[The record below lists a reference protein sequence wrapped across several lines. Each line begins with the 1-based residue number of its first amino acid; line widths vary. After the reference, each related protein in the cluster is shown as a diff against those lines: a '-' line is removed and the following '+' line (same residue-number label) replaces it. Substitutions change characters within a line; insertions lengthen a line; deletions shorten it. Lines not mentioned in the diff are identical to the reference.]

1 MKQTHTGILITILVS
16 LAMLLVIVI
25 LGIYQGVVTVQT
37 NTITS
42 SSSMSS
48 ESSSVSISTSS
59 EVSTTTTSSESSMST
74 SSSTSSTVSAN
85 VKVYFS
91 KTPASTTDPSKT
103 FAVNRVSSDLGVAKY
118 VVGELIK
125 GPTAGETALG
135 YFSKV
140 KVTGTSNCGGASFT
154 ITISEAKKATLKFCK
169 DFVSEGG
176 VVSDAQAQS
185 EIEASLTQFPTI
197 TKVVILDKDGNC
209 LFDQSGLNNCLSD

>member
-1 MKQTHTGILITILVS
+1 MILVLLI
-16 LAMLLVIVI
+16 LA
-25 LGIYQGVVTVQT
+25 IYQGVVGVQT
-37 NTITS
+37 TTTS
-42 SSSMSS
+42 SSTSS
-48 ESSSVSISTSS
+48 KSSTPSSSSTSS
-59 EVSTTTTSSESSMST
+59 KEVSTTTSESSIST

-91 KTPASTTDPSKT
+91 KTPMSTTDPSKT
-103 FAVNRVSSDLGVAKY
+103 FAVNRVSPDLGVAKY
-118 VVGELIK
+118 VIGELIK

-140 KVTGTSNCGGASFT
+140 KVSGTSNCGGASFT
-154 ITISEAKKATLKFCK
+154 ITISDAKKATLKFCK
-169 DFVSEGG
+169 DFTSEG
-176 VVSDAQAQS
+176 VVSDAQARS

>member
-1 MKQTHTGILITILVS
+1 MKHTHTGILITMLAS
-16 LAMLLVIVI
+16 LAMILVVVI
-25 LGIYQGVVTVQT
+25 LGIYQGVIAVSKTTKV
-37 NTITS
+37 TS

-48 ESSSVSISTSS
+48 ESSSVSTTTSS
-59 EVSTTTTSSESSMST
+59 DVSSATSSESSVST

-91 KTPASTTDPSKT
+91 KTPTSATDPSKT
-103 FAVNRVSSDLGVAKY
+103 FAVNRVSPDLSVAKY
-118 VVGELIK
+118 VIGELIK
-125 GPTAGETALG
+125 GPTTGETALG

-140 KVTGTSNCGGASFT
+140 KVSGTSNCGGASYT
-154 ITISEAKKATLKFCK
+154 ITISDAKKATLKFCK

-185 EIEASLTQFPTI
+185 EIQASLTQFPTI
-197 TKVVILDKDGNC
+197 IKVVILDKDGNC

>member
-25 LGIYQGVVTVQT
+25 LGIYQGVVAVQT
-37 NTITS
+37 TTVTSTS
-42 SSSMSS
+42 SGISS
-48 ESSSVSISTSS
+48 ESSSVSTSTSS
-59 EVSTTTTSSESSMST
+59 EETSTTSSESSAST
-74 SSSTSSTVSAN
+74 SSSTSSISAN

-91 KTPASTTDPSKT
+91 KNPTSATDPSKT
-103 FAVNRVSSDLGVAKY
+103 FAVNRVSPDLGVAKY
-118 VVGELIK
+118 VIGELIK

-140 KVTGTSNCGGASFT
+140 KVSGTSNCGGASFT
-154 ITISEAKKATLKFCK
+154 VTISETKKATLKFCK

-185 EIEASLTQFPTI
+185 EIEASLKQFPTT

>member
-25 LGIYQGVVTVQT
+25 LAIYQGVVTVQT
-37 NTITS
+37 NTAISTS
-42 SSSMSS
+42 SISS
-48 ESSSVSISTSS
+48 ESSSVSTSTSS
-59 EVSTTTTSSESSMST
+59 EETSTTSSESSVST
-74 SSSTSSTVSAN
+74 SSSTSSTISAN

-91 KTPASTTDPSKT
+91 KNPTSATDPSKT
-103 FAVNRVSSDLGVAKY
+103 FAVNRVSPDLGVAKY
-118 VVGELIK
+118 VIGELIK

-140 KVTGTSNCGGASFT
+140 KVSGTSNCGGPSFT
-154 ITISEAKKATLKFCK
+154 VTISETKKATLKFCK

-185 EIEASLTQFPTI
+185 EIQASLTQFPTI
-197 TKVVILDKDGNC
+197 TKVVILDKEGNC
-209 LFDQSGLNNCLSD
+209 LFDQSGLNNCLGE

>member
-1 MKQTHTGILITILVS
+1 MKHTHTGILITILVS

-25 LGIYQGVVTVQT
+25 LAIYQGVVAVQT
-37 NTITS
+37 NTVAST
-42 SSSMSS
+42 SSMSS
-48 ESSSVSISTSS
+48 ESSSVSTGTSS
-59 EVSTTTTSSESSMST
+59 DVSTTTSSESSAST

-91 KTPASTTDPSKT
+91 KNPTSATDPSKT
-103 FAVNRVSSDLGVAKY
+103 FAVNRVSPDLGVAKY
-118 VVGELIK
+118 VIGELIK

-135 YFSKV
+135 YFTKV
-140 KVTGTSNCGGASFT
+140 KVTGTSNCGGASYT

-169 DFVSEGG
+169 DFTSEG

-185 EIEASLTQFPTI
+185 EIETSLTQFPTI
-197 TKVVILDKDGNC
+197 IKVVVLDKDGNC

>member
-16 LAMLLVIVI
+16 LAMLMVIVI
-25 LGIYQGVVTVQT
+25 LAIYQGVVGVQT

-42 SSSMSS
+42 SSSISS
-48 ESSSVSISTSS
+48 KSSSVSTSTSS
-59 EVSTTTTSSESSMST
+59 EVSSTTSSESSMST

-91 KTPASTTDPSKT
+91 KTPTSTTDPSKT
-103 FAVNRVSSDLGVAKY
+103 FAVNRVSPDLSVAKY
-118 VVGELIK
+118 VIGELIK
-125 GPTAGETALG
+125 GPTTGETALG

-140 KVTGTSNCGGASFT
+140 KVSGTSNCGGASYT
-154 ITISEAKKATLKFCK
+154 ITISDAKKATLKFCK

-185 EIEASLTQFPTI
+185 EIQASLTQFPTI

-209 LFDQSGLNNCLSD
+209 LFDQSGLNNCLGE